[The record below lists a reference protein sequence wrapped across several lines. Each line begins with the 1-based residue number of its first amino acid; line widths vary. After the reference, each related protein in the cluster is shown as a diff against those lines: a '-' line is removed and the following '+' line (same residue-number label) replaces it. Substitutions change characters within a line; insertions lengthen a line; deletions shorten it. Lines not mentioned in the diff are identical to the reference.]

1 METDNSDHVNDTSLE
16 DHRIKSK
23 LVHDPIELELV
34 LIRHGSTQWNKERR
48 YLGCTDLPLLPVAL
62 QQLSAIRGRSALS
75 GEFWRVCCSD
85 LRRCR
90 ETLAAAA
97 PALEHQAIYDSRLRE
112 MDFGAWEGCTYE
124 QLKDNKHYR
133 SWIDDPESVTPP
145 GGEAWEEFAG
155 RIDNFWTQLQREA
168 VAAVA
173 AGVVEVAEVEAESVA
188 VESVAGSVTPLID
201 ADSMG
206 PGGCNAKTDASEPES
221 AQGSAILRV
230 LLVTH
235 GGVIRQLLARI
246 VEGMTFYTAAAPA
259 PGEVTVMNLRRH
271 EGIWSRIAR

>member
-1 METDNSDHVNDTSLE
+1 MEQGAPLFG
-16 DHRIKSK
+16 
-23 LVHDPIELELV
+23 L
-34 LIRHGSTQWNKERR
+34 HGSAAAPGGAE
-48 YLGCTDLPLLPVAL
+48 
-62 QQLSAIRGRSALS
+62 QLSAIRDHSALS

-112 MDFGAWEGCTYE
+112 MNFGAWEGCTYE

-168 VAAVA
+168 EAVA
-173 AGVVEVAEVEAESVA
+173 AGVAEVAKVA

-201 ADSMG
+201 ADSIG

-271 EGIWSRIAR
+271 EGTWSRIAREVQ

>member
-1 METDNSDHVNDTSLE
+1 M
-16 DHRIKSK
+16 
-23 LVHDPIELELV
+23 ELELV